1 MKRERFDL
9 GIIGAGPGGYV
20 AAIRAAQ
27 LGMSVALIEKD
38 RVGGTCMNRGCI
50 PTKHLLHE
58 TQRFSD
64 VSRNPFL
71 SGPVSEVGCDW
82 PAVQAEKRKR
92 VECLVSGIEFLLKK
106 NGVTVMQGAGSLR
119 KENEIEVEWDGE
131 TSVLEAGRIILANGS
146 RPAVLPFLQPDGDR
160 IMTSREALELE
171 DIPSRL
177 LVVGAG
183 AIGLELGTIFRRL
196 GSEVTVLEILP
207 QILPGADLSLA
218 RRLQRILKNQGLDI
232 RLRMQ
237 IQGVDRKEGGGLTL
251 SGTCLKDGKAFALTG
266 DRVLLAT
273 GRKSESGGCEHG
285 ALQWD
290 ETGCLKV
297 SDSWETDVPGVLAI
311 GDLTGGK
318 LLAHK
323 ASHEAILAVEN
334 LAGAK
339 HARSDLVVP
348 MAVFTDPEFASVGL
362 TEAEARERL
371 GDGIKV
377 GTFSLQANGRAL
389 TLGEQEGTVKVIAD
403 HEERVWGA
411 HILAPHASELITEM
425 TLAVSRGLKLSEVAD
440 TIHIHPTLSEAV
452 MEAVLHGNGRAIH
465 ALNM

>member
-1 MKRERFDL
+1 MKQSYDI

-27 LGMSVALIEKD
+27 LGMKVVLIEKE

-58 TQRFSD
+58 TRRFAD
-64 VSRNPFL
+64 VHRNPFL
-71 SGPVSEVGCDW
+71 SGPVADVGCDW
-82 PAVQAEKRKR
+82 PAVQAEKRRR
-92 VECLVSGIEFLLKK
+92 VDRLVSGIEFLLEK
-106 NGVTVMQGAGSLR
+106 NGVTVLQGMGFFR
-119 KENEIEVEWDGE
+119 KEHEIEVEQAEG
-131 TSVLEAGRIILANGS
+131 TLVLEAGHILLANGS
-146 RPAVLPFLQPDGDR
+146 RPAALPFLQPDGTR
-160 IMTSREALELE
+160 VLTSREALELE
-171 DIPSRL
+171 DIPRRL
-177 LVVGAG
+177 LIVGAG
-183 AIGLELGTIFRRL
+183 AIGLEMGTIFQRL

-232 RLRMQ
+232 QLRMR
-237 IQGVDRKEGGGLTL
+237 IEGVEKQENGLTL
-251 SGTCLKDGKAFALTG
+251 IGTRLKDGTAFALAA
-266 DRVLLAT
+266 DRVLLAI
-273 GRKSESGGCEHG
+273 GRKTESAGCENG
-285 ALQWD
+285 ALHWD
-290 ETGCLKV
+290 KTGCLMV
-297 SDSWETDVPGVLAI
+297 NDSWETDAPGVFAI
-311 GDLTGGK
+311 GDLIGGK

-339 HARSDLVVP
+339 HTRSKMVVP

-362 TEAEARERL
+362 TEAEARDRL
-371 GDGIKV
+371 GDGVKI

-389 TLGEQEGTVKVIAD
+389 TLGEQEGMVKVVAD
-403 HEERVWGA
+403 RKDRIQGA

-425 TLAVSRGLKLSEVAD
+425 TLAISRGLTLSEIAD

-452 MEAVLHGNGRAIH
+452 MEAALHGNGRAIH
-465 ALNM
+465 ALNL